1 MISRHR
7 SRERS
12 VLNDQLGGSC
22 MSTQLRDNQVDDTI
36 IICIADASFSIL
48 SFSFPNHP
56 LSGLLLLLVAQQLDA
71 KVEVQ
76 SQSQRHSS
84 SRSHSSSSPT
94 WLDRLLSGTACEST
108 PLSLSSSSFL
118 SFVIITMIIV
128 IIQTKSI
135 HERDPLFTDFVTS
148 IPSSGTGN
156 LYNR

>member
-56 LSGLLLLLVAQQLDA
+56 LSGLLLLLVAQQLAA
-71 KVEVQ
+71 KGEVQ
-76 SQSQRHSS
+76 SQSQR
-84 SRSHSSSSPT
+84 HSSSSPT